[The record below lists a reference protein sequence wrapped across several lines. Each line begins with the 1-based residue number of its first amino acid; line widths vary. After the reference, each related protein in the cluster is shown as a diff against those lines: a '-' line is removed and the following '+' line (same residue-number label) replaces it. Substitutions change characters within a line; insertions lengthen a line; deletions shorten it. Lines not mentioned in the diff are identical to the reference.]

1 MVLGIAKRGLG
12 LLGKKKISQPSEV
25 IKNWGHGGSKKPDW
39 EIKANKKE
47 MEDINKKI
55 KIVKK
60 AAGAAGATVAGSA
73 VYGVY
78 RKNKK
83 SKNKKGK
90 E

>member
-12 LLGKKKISQPSEV
+12 LLGKKKIAQPSKV

-60 AAGAAGATVAGSA
+60 SAGAAGAAVAGSA
-73 VYGVY
+73 VYGTF
-78 RKNKK
+78 RKHKK
-83 SKNKKGK
+83 QHPKGGKK
-90 E
+90 